1 MGTPR
6 RLTMSV
12 DGRDHAFDADPDMP
26 LLYALRNELGKR
38 GPRFGCGLAQCGACT
53 VLVDGQPVRSCV
65 LPVSAVSGPV
75 RTLDGLSGTG
85 AVHPVQAAFI
95 AEEAGQ
101 CQYCMSGWIMTTVA
115 LLDKNPAPADDDIRK
130 AFEGLKCR
138 CATHMAILRAV
149 RRASSGMAGPQA
161 EEA

>member
-1 MGTPR
+1 MGTTR
-6 RLTMSV
+6 RLTLTV

-26 LLYALRNELGKR
+26 LLYALRNELAKR

-75 RTLDGLSGTG
+75 RTLDGLADGESP
-85 AVHPVQAAFI
+85 HPVQAAFI
-95 AEEAGQ
+95 REEAGQ
-101 CQYCMSGWIMTTVA
+101 CQYCMSGWIMTAVA
-115 LLDKNPAPADDDIRK
+115 LLEQNPQPDDEAIRS

-138 CATHMAILRAV
+138 CATHMAILRSV
-149 RRASSGMAGPQA
+149 RLAAADLKKNDA
-161 EEA
+161 EA